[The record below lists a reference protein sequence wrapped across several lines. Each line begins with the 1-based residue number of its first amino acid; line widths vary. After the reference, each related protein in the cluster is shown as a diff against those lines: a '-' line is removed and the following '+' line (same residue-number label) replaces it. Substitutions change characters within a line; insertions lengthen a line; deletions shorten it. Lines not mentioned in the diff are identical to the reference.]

1 MPNEKRKLA
10 KGATA
15 SVKRAVKSGQITFD
29 NKKNPYNVA
38 GYTGTVSKKGKVKLK

>member
-15 SVKRAVKSGQITFD
+15 SVKRAIKSSGLSFE
-29 NKKNPYNVA
+29 KKKTPYNVA
-38 GYTGTVSKKGKVKLK
+38 GHSGTVSKKGKVKLK

>member
-15 SVKRAVKSGQITFD
+15 SVKRAIKQGLSFD
-29 NKKNPYNVA
+29 KKKNPYNVA
-38 GYTGTVSKKGKVKLK
+38 GYSGTVSKKGKVKLK